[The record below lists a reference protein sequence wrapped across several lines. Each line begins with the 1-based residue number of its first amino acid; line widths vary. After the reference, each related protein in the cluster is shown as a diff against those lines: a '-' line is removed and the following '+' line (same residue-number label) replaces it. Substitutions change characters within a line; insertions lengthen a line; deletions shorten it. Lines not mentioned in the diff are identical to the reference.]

1 MKRVHAFHIEL
12 EFESFG
18 FKCWFLRRGENR
30 STRRKKRLEQKRET
44 TTNLTTPGF
53 EPLSPCRKASALTTA
68 LPLLANAENYM
79 QL

>member
-12 EFESFG
+12 EFESVG

-44 TTNLTTPGF
+44 ATNLTTPGF
-53 EPLSPCRKASALTTA
+53 EPWSPCWKASALTTA
-68 LPLLANAENYM
+68 LPLLPNTENYM